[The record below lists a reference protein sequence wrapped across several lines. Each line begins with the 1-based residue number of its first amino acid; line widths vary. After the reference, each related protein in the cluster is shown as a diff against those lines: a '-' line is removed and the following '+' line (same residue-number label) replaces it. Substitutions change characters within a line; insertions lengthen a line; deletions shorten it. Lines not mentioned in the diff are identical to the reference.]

1 MESISCPILPF
12 LFIFEHA
19 EIRLVARFANVVLFD
34 SLTHSTARFVAMG
47 TIAIAAFGR
56 GLENFREVVANFLFF
71 HVEGT
76 ETFDAWSIDEVAAS
90 FEGEHLG
97 EGGGVHAFVVGGG
110 YLARAGCGVGQDG
123 IDEGGLAHARVAGQ
137 KGNASAQLGLEEVDA
152 RASLLGRDLE
162 AGIADSG
169 IEVDEAVQVV
179 EVVGIVGVYLV
190 EDELDGDAI
199 GFGRGEEAVDERGR
213 RFGVVDGNDEHALVE
228 VGRDDVRLLREVRGT
243 ADDVVAPVFDFAD
256 EGSAFLIEQDVYVV
270 AHRHGVGAANTLQ
283 AEVAFDLALDAA
295 PVFRLD
301 EIPAACILDD
311 KPFH

>member
-1 MESISCPILPF
+1 MF
-12 LFIFEHA
+12 LDGTAHGA
-19 EIRLVARFANVVLFD
+19 TGLVTVRA
-34 SLTHSTARFVAMG
+34 VAV
-47 TIAIAAFGR
+47 AAVGR
-56 GLENFREVVANFLFF
+56 GTEDFGEVMAYLFLL

-76 ETFDAWSIDEVAAS
+76 EAFDARRVDEVASA

-123 IDEGGLAHARVAGQ
+123 VDEGGLAHARVAGQ
-137 KGNASAQLGLEEVDA
+137 KGDASAQLSLEEVDA
-152 RASLLGRDLE
+152 RASLLGRNLE
-162 AGIADSG
+162 AGIADGG
-169 IEVDEAVQVV
+169 IEVDEAVQVM
-179 EVVGIVGVYLV
+179 EVVGIVGVCLV

-213 RFGVVDGNDEHALVE
+213 RFGVVDGYDEHALVE

-256 EGSAFLIEQDVYVV
+256 EGGAFLIEQDVYVV

-283 AEVAFDLALDAA
+283 AEVAFDFALDTAS
-295 PVFRLD
+295 VFGAD
-301 EIPAACILDD
+301 EVPAACVLDD
-311 KPFH
+311 ETLH